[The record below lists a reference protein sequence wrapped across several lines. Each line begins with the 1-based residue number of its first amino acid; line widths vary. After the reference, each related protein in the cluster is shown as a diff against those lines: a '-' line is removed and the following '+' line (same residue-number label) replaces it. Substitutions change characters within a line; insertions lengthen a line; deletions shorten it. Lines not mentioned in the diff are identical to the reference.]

1 MRKKIDMT
9 GWKMW
14 EHGVPESLIEVIDE
28 NLTYKQE
35 HNLEYKTDS
44 YWNCKCKCGKEKVIQ
59 GYELRKGHTLSCG
72 CYKGKRLAQ
81 YRPTLNGSTTNKK
94 NLVGKRYGNLTVI
107 KDSGQRT
114 PNKGEV
120 LWLCQCDCGN
130 TILVKTSHLEYK
142 NGTELHTTSCGCILS
157 KGEERIKRILKK
169 SNIIFEIQKTYP
181 DLCLKKKLRYDF
193 YINNNF
199 LLEYDGEQH
208 YKEWNIGNETLAQ
221 RQEKDKIKNEYAK
234 SHNIPL
240 KRIPYWDYDK
250 ITLDNIMSD
259 KWLVNN

>member
-1 MRKKIDMT
+1 
-9 GWKMW
+9 MW

-44 YWNCKCKCGKEKVIQ
+44 YWNCKCKCGKEKVIP

-72 CYKGKRLAQ
+72 CLKGKRLVK
-81 YRPTLNGSTTNKK
+81 YSPTAKGSSPTNKK
-94 NLVGKRYGNLTVI
+94 NLVGLRVGKLVVI

-114 PNKGEV
+114 DHGEI

-130 TILVKTSHLEYK
+130 QTLVKTSHLVRK
-142 NGTELHTTSCGCILS
+142 NRDGTSSCGCLIS
-157 KGEERIKRILKK
+157 KGEDKIKKILLKN
-169 SNIIFEIQKTYP
+169 NIIF
-181 DLCLKKKLRYDF
+181 KKEKVYKGLVSKKNKPLRYDF
-193 YINNNF
+193 LINNQF

-208 YKEWNIGNETLAQ
+208 YKEWDLGEQTLME
-221 RQEKDKIKNEYAK
+221 RQENDQIKNEYAK

-240 KRIPYWDYDK
+240 KRIPYWDFDQ
-250 ITLDNIMSD
+250 ITLENIMSD
-259 KWLVNN
+259 KWLINN

>member
-44 YWNCKCKCGKEKVIQ
+44 YWNCRCKCGKEKVIP

-81 YRPTLNGSTTNKK
+81 YSPIKK
-94 NLVGKRYGNLTVI
+94 KDLVGKRYGNLTVI

-114 PNKGEV
+114 PSKGEV

-142 NGTELHTTSCGCILS
+142 NGTELHTTSCGCIVS
-157 KGEERIKRILKK
+157 KGEEKIAKILNNNNIKFNKQYTYNDLLSPKGYPLK
-169 SNIIFEIQKTYP
+169 
-181 DLCLKKKLRYDF
+181 YDF
-193 YINNNF
+193 LVDNRF
-199 LLEYDGEQH
+199 LLEFDGIQH
-208 YKEWNIGNETLAQ
+208 YEEWSRSATTLKE
-221 RQEKDKIKNEYAK
+221 RQLYDKIKNEYAK

-240 KRIPYWDYDK
+240 KRIPYWDFDK
-250 ITLDNIMSD
+250 ITLENIMD
-259 KWLVNN
+259 DTYLIN